1 MFDFES
7 NDDFRFALRFSFF
20 EIKLIRSTGREARRS
35 ERYPDLVTRANLSL
49 SLSLVS
55 AGKRNPVSVIR
66 QIRIRV
72 VAKHLI
78 EHVREIKR
86 DLR

>member
-35 ERYPDLVTRANLSL
+35 D
-49 SLSLVS
+49 
-55 AGKRNPVSVIR
+55 I
-66 QIRIRV
+66 QI
-72 VAKHLI
+72 L
-78 EHVREIKR
+78 
-86 DLR
+86 

>member
-35 ERYPDLVTRANLSL
+35 ERYLVTRANLSV

-55 AGKRNPVSVIR
+55 AGKRNSVSVIR

>member
-35 ERYPDLVTRANLSL
+35 ERYLVTRANLSV
-49 SLSLVS
+49 SLSL
-55 AGKRNPVSVIR
+55 AC
-66 QIRIRV
+66 
-72 VAKHLI
+72 
-78 EHVREIKR
+78 
-86 DLR
+86 

>member
-35 ERYPDLVTRANLSL
+35 ERYLVTRANLSV

-55 AGKRNPVSVIR
+55 AGKRNSVSVIR

-86 DLR
+86 DLH

>member
-1 MFDFES
+1 MIL

-35 ERYPDLVTRANLSL
+35 ERYLVTRANLSV

-55 AGKRNPVSVIR
+55 AGKRNSVSVIR